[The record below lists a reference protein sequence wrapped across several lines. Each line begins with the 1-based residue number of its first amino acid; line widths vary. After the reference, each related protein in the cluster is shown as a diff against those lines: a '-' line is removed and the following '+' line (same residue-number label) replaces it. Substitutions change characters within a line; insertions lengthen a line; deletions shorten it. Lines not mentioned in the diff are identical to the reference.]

1 MIPRRLTGG
10 AVGWVADVLVLVLC
24 AALVVAVVGIVVAET
39 IRAAG
44 RAKVARAQAV
54 HREGVIASTPHR
66 PIAGV
71 AARPAVRPIAI
82 NTP

>member
-1 MIPRRLTGG
+1 MLPLR
-10 AVGWVADVLVLVLC
+10 
-24 AALVVAVVGIVVAET
+24 AALIVTVVGIVVAET
-39 IRAAG
+39 IGVAG